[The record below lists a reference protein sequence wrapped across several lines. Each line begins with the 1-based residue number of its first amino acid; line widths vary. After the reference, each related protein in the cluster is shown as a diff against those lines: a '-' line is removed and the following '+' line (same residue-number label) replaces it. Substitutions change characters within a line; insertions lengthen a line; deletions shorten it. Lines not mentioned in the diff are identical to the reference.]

1 MEHINTF
8 SGGMNKDLAKSL
20 FKQGNYIHAENFSL
34 ITDTGLST
42 GTLRNT
48 NGHVQYFQIPD
59 TSDVYE
65 LTPANNTTFP
75 TSVSIIINSVTYIYT
90 GQSSIESLGAAM
102 QADTTLAAAGFLVAY
117 SDTRVIIYS
126 NYNGLTPNTDFPVNK
141 FFTVVSLSSV
151 VVTQILSAVTA
162 PKIIGWGVIRDQV
175 ILYTTDNSLS
185 APVNQVGQIW
195 LMSYDKYLFNVNFKL
210 VYNNLINF
218 SLAHPIPNP
227 GGFIGNFE
235 TPGVQKIYW
244 SDNYNRPRTLNI
256 ADPNAMALTPAL
268 LDLNTDIS
276 LAVATV
282 NEVLIGGSIKTGV
295 YQISARL
302 TNTSGATTAFVLPS
316 NPLPVIAEPE
326 SPSEAFS
333 QYEAR
338 DTGITVAK
346 SLKGKLF
353 NLDTK
358 YDRIEP
364 VILYRENP
372 NVVPDIYILPSQ
384 PIPNNG
390 EFQFYY
396 TGGETTIPISLEE
409 FLVSNVIFDTVK
421 SLTTKNNI
429 LFFGNVKYTDFDV
442 DFDARAYRFN
452 ANRQALINSNSGT
465 SITLSAPNPAWTSVP
480 DTHDAIQNI
489 DSQAPNNRNNYL
501 FQSNGTTFGGEGLNV
516 KYEFEPIQNGGWN
529 DTSINSQYKTLL
541 DDRHNNNN
549 TMYQFVPVNYHKSPD
564 TNIRVPYK
572 RVRIPSHM
580 RYMWEQNF

>member
-244 SDNYNRPRTLNI
+244 SMI
-256 ADPNAMALTPAL
+256 
-268 LDLNTDIS
+268 
-276 LAVATV
+276 
-282 NEVLIGGSIKTGV
+282 
-295 YQISARL
+295 
-302 TNTSGATTAFVLPS
+302 
-316 NPLPVIAEPE
+316 
-326 SPSEAFS
+326 
-333 QYEAR
+333 
-338 DTGITVAK
+338 
-346 SLKGKLF
+346 
-353 NLDTK
+353 
-358 YDRIEP
+358 
-364 VILYRENP
+364 
-372 NVVPDIYILPSQ
+372 
-384 PIPNNG
+384 
-390 EFQFYY
+390 
-396 TGGETTIPISLEE
+396 
-409 FLVSNVIFDTVK
+409 
-421 SLTTKNNI
+421 
-429 LFFGNVKYTDFDV
+429 
-442 DFDARAYRFN
+442 
-452 ANRQALINSNSGT
+452 
-465 SITLSAPNPAWTSVP
+465 
-480 DTHDAIQNI
+480 
-489 DSQAPNNRNNYL
+489 
-501 FQSNGTTFGGEGLNV
+501 
-516 KYEFEPIQNGGWN
+516 
-529 DTSINSQYKTLL
+529 
-541 DDRHNNNN
+541 
-549 TMYQFVPVNYHKSPD
+549 
-564 TNIRVPYK
+564 
-572 RVRIPSHM
+572 
-580 RYMWEQNF
+580 